1 MAEVRTTTRTAR
13 TPGDLGNAILEI
25 CLKLSRRSAA
35 ALVVV
40 GLLVGW
46 VATWLLGGAGN
57 VPPHYFYVPILLAG
71 IRFGASGALLAAVA
85 SGLLVGPL
93 TYADV
98 AIRTPQELSDWG
110 TRLVWFV
117 VIGQI
122 LTAIATMTVTAVE
135 RELDH
140 LRSASALWTALD
152 RQEFEIYFQPIVT
165 MKDRYRVVGTE
176 ALVRWNDPNQ
186 GLIFPD
192 DFIPLAESSGM
203 VGALDTWVLRE
214 ACARTVTWLEEGLI
228 DSHFTLSVNVSA
240 RELDKSNYAERVSEV
255 LVATRMDPRQL
266 HLEITERE
274 LADDARQFV
283 DTLHD
288 LRRLG
293 VKLALDDFGTGHS
306 TLARVQNLPLDVIKI
321 DRSFVATL
329 GHGHDGGAIAENV
342 VALAR
347 SLEVSTVAEG
357 VETTAQAEMLR
368 HMGCDLAQGFLFGQ
382 AVPYDDF
389 RLALMS
395 TIRERVGQR
404 KLD

>member
-1 MAEVRTTTRTAR
+1 M
-13 TPGDLGNAILEI
+13 
-25 CLKLSRRSAA
+25 KLSRRSAS
-35 ALVVV
+35 ALVVL

-46 VATWLLGGAGN
+46 ITTLTLGGAGN

-71 IRFGASGALLAAVA
+71 IRFGASGALLAALA

-98 AIRTPQELSDWG
+98 ASRTPQELSDWG
-110 TRLVWFV
+110 TRLVCFV

-140 LRSASALWTALD
+140 LRSASALWAALD
-152 RQEFEIYFQPIVT
+152 RREFEIYFQPIVT
-165 MKDRYRVVGTE
+165 MKDGYRVVGTE
-176 ALVRWNDPNQ
+176 ALVRWNHPNH
-186 GLIFPD
+186 GLVLPD

-214 ACARTVTWLEEGLI
+214 ACAQTVAWLEDGLI
-228 DSHFTLSVNVSA
+228 DANFTLSVNVSA

-255 LVATRMDPRQL
+255 LLATRMDPRLL

-274 LADDARQFV
+274 LADDARQFL

-321 DRSFVATL
+321 DRSFVTTL
-329 GHGHDGGAIAENV
+329 GHGLDGGAIAENV

-368 HMGCDLAQGFLFGQ
+368 QMGCDLAQGFLFGQ
-382 AVPYDDF
+382 AVPHDDF

-395 TIRERVGQR
+395 TLRQKVDNRE
-404 KLD
+404 LA